1 MNDATIT
8 TSKKTEL
15 LRKATDG
22 IGQRI
27 AEVGVQVSFRYL
39 ARIVPIVFLAILS
52 LTHLQGWAIGMKK
65 VLKFSTHDFGILCY
79 GGITNLNLVYGGS
92 GHNLCIK
99 SPGREKLPSDETR
112 VPGFLS
118 GSYPTFAGPVEME
131 WNARDGTHL
140 THTIDLDEVFKDRVV
155 LHTAD
160 SARIY
165 EAKPI
170 SGGEPT
176 IIVEVNDRTVSVYM
190 KVSLQLV
197 RADPTDTG
205 RDRSTH
211 FTRAYSKTL

>member
-1 MNDATIT
+1 MN
-8 TSKKTEL
+8 
-15 LRKATDG
+15 
-22 IGQRI
+22 
-27 AEVGVQVSFRYL
+27 
-39 ARIVPIVFLAILS
+39 
-52 LTHLQGWAIGMKK
+52 K

-79 GGITNLNLVYGGS
+79 GGITNLELVYAGS
-92 GHNLCIK
+92 PHKLCTK
-99 SPGREKLPSDETR
+99 SPGREKLPSDEKR
-112 VPGFLS
+112 GPGFLS
-118 GSYPTFAGPVEME
+118 GSYHAFAGPVEME

-140 THTIDLDEVFKDRVV
+140 THIIDLDEVFKDRVV

-160 SARIY
+160 AARIY
-165 EAKPI
+165 KAKPI

-211 FTRAYSKTL
+211 FTRAYSKSL